1 MNDVTFRMETNSFGR
16 QELRPV
22 CETAFKFTNLLKT
35 SFLDHGHMH
44 WIRELGFT
52 VKLVVDAE

>member
-1 MNDVTFRMETNSFGR
+1 MNDVTFRVETNSFGR

-52 VKLVVDAE
+52 VKLVVNAE

>member
-1 MNDVTFRMETNSFGR
+1 MNEVTFLMETNSFGR

-44 WIRELGFT
+44 WIEELGFK
-52 VKLVVDAE
+52 VKFVREAE